1 MEKNLCNI
9 IFCLPKRLGR
19 AGQINKTI
27 LLLIGGLT
35 KGHEYCIP
43 FVLEWSFVLKK
54 QTLPWDTKHKET
66 MIYTAS

>member
-1 MEKNLCNI
+1 MKKNLCNI

-43 FVLEWSFVLKK
+43 FVLE
-54 QTLPWDTKHKET
+54 
-66 MIYTAS
+66 